1 MSNVLTLTASSMA
14 SYQTSWYHTGEI
26 IQGYYNNNTNKIYFG
41 YCWFS
46 AADLATLRNTITSA
60 VNVEKVE
67 LYFQRANTSHGVTSA
82 TAVQVNNTTRSGAS
96 GTPSTSE
103 LSNGKIIGSFTQGQA
118 KWCEITKALLNPLLS
133 NRNGFCFYHNSAS
146 ASGQYSYYVRSTTL
160 PKLRITYAPRWSY
173 LATDKT
179 KMEFNQQITS
189 TITPN
194 DATFKHVIKYQLGEQ
209 SQSYDLAAG
218 TTETSFTVPNSWMNE
233 IPNAALGQMIVT
245 LTTYDANNNLIGSE
259 SVSVEVDVPE
269 SVIPSAGTIGIAIGD
284 DTYNWGV
291 AVQGL
296 NTITA
301 SLSGQAGVYGST
313 ITAYTLSGD
322 NYMAQNQ
329 SLLIEQLANPGTIT
343 ITGKVT
349 DSRGRTATVTRQVT
363 VYEYAPPYFE
373 SLEVGRCNSAGNL
386 SSDGHYG
393 RCKGTYVY
401 SSVNNLN
408 TISCTII
415 YIETK
420 TGAVTSAGTLTNGV
434 TKLIGNGDLASDLE
448 YQVVFTL
455 TDRVQSIQYTRY
467 INSSAFIFHCRK
479 GGRGIAFGMAA
490 ELDEA
495 VQFHP
500 DWKVIVGKG
509 ENQRDLAN
517 LIPAGIGAAD
527 RVHSHDLSTDE
538 YKQMLVDLIYPIGSL
553 YMSGNNVSPATFLGG
568 TWEQIK
574 DRFLLAA
581 GDTYSAGS
589 TGGAASVS
597 HYHNAPVATQSSI
610 FGVVNING
618 TNRGGNGKGYSTANR
633 DYSGTLTQNVT
644 LYKTSNT
651 SVDTM
656 PPYLTV
662 YVWKRIADPNN

>member
-26 IQGYYNNNTNKIYFG
+26 IQGYYNNNTAKIYFG

-46 AADLATLRNTITSA
+46 AADLRTLRNTITSA

-67 LYFQRANTSHGVTSA
+67 LYFVRSNTSHGTNSA
-82 TAVQVNNTTRSGAS
+82 TAVQVNSTTRTGAS

-103 LSNGKIIGSFTQGQA
+103 LSNGKVIGSFTRGEG
-118 KWCEITKALLNPLLS
+118 KWCTITTALLNSLI
-133 NRNGFCFYHNSAS
+133 NGNNGFCFYHTSAT
-146 ASGQYSYYVRSTTL
+146 ASGSYNYYVRSTTL
-160 PKLRITYAPRWSY
+160 PKIRITYAPRWSY

-179 KMEFNQQITS
+179 KMEFNQTITS

-194 DATFKHVIKYQLGEQ
+194 DSTFHHSIKYQLGNSSETLA
-209 SQSYDLAAG
+209 LAAG

-259 SVSVEVDVPE
+259 SVSVEVDVP
-269 SVIPSAGTIGIAIGD
+269 SSIVPSAGSIGIAIGD
-284 DTYNWGV
+284 DTYSWGV

-301 SLSGQAGVYGST
+301 ALSGQAGAYGST
-313 ITAYTLSGD
+313 IVSYTLSGD
-322 NYMAQNQ
+322 NYISQNQ
-329 SLLIEQLANPGTIT
+329 SLKIKQLANAGTIT

-393 RCKGTYVY
+393 RCKGTYIY
-401 SSVNNLN
+401 SSVANKN
-408 TISCTII
+408 TISCTIT

-420 TGAVTSAGTLTNGV
+420 TGAVTSAGTLQSGV
-434 TKLIGNGDLASDLE
+434 TKLIGGGDLASDLE
-448 YQVVFTL
+448 YQVIFTL
-455 TDRVQSIQYTRY
+455 TDKMQSIQYTRY
-467 INSSAFIFHCRK
+467 INSSSFIFHCRK

-490 ELDEA
+490 EMDEA

-509 ENQRDLAN
+509 DSQHDLAN
-517 LIPAGIGAAD
+517 LVPADIGAAD

-538 YKQMLVDLIYPIGSL
+538 YKQMLINLIYPVGSI
-553 YMSGNNVSPATFLGG
+553 YMSVNNVSPATFLGG
-568 TWEQIK
+568 NWEQIK
-574 DRFLLAA
+574 DKFLLAA
-581 GDTYSAGS
+581 GSTYSAGG
-589 TGGAASVS
+589 TGGNAS
-597 HYHNAPVATQSSI
+597 Y
-610 FGVVNING
+610 
-618 TNRGGNGKGYSTANR
+618 
-633 DYSGTLTQNVT
+633 TLTVDAHKHSIQGTSKYYANSSSSSASNGLMT
-644 LYKTSNT
+644 STTKNGAISKTIP
-651 SVDTM
+651 TM

-662 YVWKRIADPNN
+662 YVWKRIADS